1 MVNAMSDI
9 SFWDA
14 MTGRERMNP
23 QWKYSHN
30 HLSFE
35 TTTSDGAISF
45 SIQKSFSSLGTFLG
59 FRLSITLNGCAI
71 FERGYSVEY
80 RSGLFGGPEKP
91 RYSREYIYL
100 REYFEKYLEEH
111 KAREQVAREEKAR
124 KETEKKRA
132 EELRIQKERIKFFG
146 R

>member
-1 MVNAMSDI
+1 MADI

-14 MTGRERMNP
+14 MTRIERMNP

-35 TTTSDGAISF
+35 TTTSDGAVSF
-45 SIQKSFSSLGTFLG
+45 SIRKSFSSLGTFLG
-59 FRLSITLNGCAI
+59 FSLSITLNGCAI
-71 FERGYSVEY
+71 FERGYQVEY
-80 RSGLFGGPEKP
+80 RSGWFGGPEKP

-100 REYFEKYLEEH
+100 EEYFEKYLQEH
-111 KAREQVAREEKAR
+111 KAKEQAAREEQAR
-124 KETEKKRA
+124 KESEKKRM
-132 EELRIQKERIKFFG
+132 EEIKIQKERIKFFG